1 MAVVDVRY
9 YDAEPEH
16 VDAVLAELR
25 PQDFHELIAAAG
37 PDIRGVMMRGLRMS
51 DEAKVAIDEY
61 GRVLCVFGV
70 CPKDMLSD
78 EAAPWLIG
86 TTHLEQHTATLTR
99 VGREYVKRWLEDH
112 PKLVNHVDVRN
123 RWSVVWLKRIG
134 FRMDKPQPF
143 GVAGLLFHRF
153 HMEQASV

>member
-1 MAVVDVRY
+1 MADVRY

-25 PQDFHELIAAAG
+25 PQDFHELVAAAG
-37 PDIRGVMMRGLRMS
+37 PGVRELMQRGLRMS

-70 CPKDMLSD
+70 CRQSMLSD
-78 EAAPWLIG
+78 IASPWLIG
-86 TTHLEQHTATLTR
+86 TTHLERYTSTLTR
-99 VGREYVKRWLEDH
+99 VGREYVGRWIKEYKTLI
-112 PKLVNHVDVRN
+112 NHVDARN

-134 FRMDKPQPF
+134 FAMDKPQPF
-143 GVAGLLFHRF
+143 GVAGLPFHRF